1 MHAML
6 FWTLLAALFASA
18 AAISLVALFWRHL
31 TLDFTLG
38 AMFPS
43 RDFGP
48 EKIEDYTR
56 RSRAFFLK
64 SLVGPVGTLAVIFI
78 AAVIRRSSGVEA
90 GLLVPAAGLLALAI
104 KPLIQHRRLEKEFAR
119 ESGLSPGEC
128 GEESREAA

>member
-18 AAISLVALFWRHL
+18 AAISLVAVFWRHL
-31 TLDFTLG
+31 VLDFTLG
-38 AMFPS
+38 AMLPD
-43 RDFGP
+43 RGFGQD
-48 EKIEDYTR
+48 KIEDYTR
-56 RSRAFFLK
+56 RSRALFLK
-64 SLVGPVGTLAVIFI
+64 SLAGPVGMLAVVII
-78 AAVIRRSSGVEA
+78 AAVVHRSFGVEV

-128 GEESREAA
+128 DEEAREAA